1 LSAAAKAATVI
12 VADVRHKQKK
22 EKMKIALATILIINS
37 VFLFGQE
44 LETDTAWIESES
56 KSLFTEADEL
66 TSIVYYHLEL
76 DYLIENLDTITEKG
90 KIKKEVYLEQKEDL
104 LRRALFNY
112 EQLTSEYPTSTLYHK
127 ALNNRGIIEFEF
139 KMYERAKKSFL
150 EILNSDVDDKEEV
163 RVGYGLMAEPY
174 ANYRNRAAEMLYKIE
189 FAQGNYEEAKKYLEE
204 STNHK
209 YHHWCGNA
217 HEEKEFWLAYQRSKI
232 ESKLENYEEARKL
245 MIPHLFS
252 RRIMKDQELAQYC
265 LDLLFQEKTKG
276 ELIDEFETGINN
288 YYSRKIR
295 PDSDYLDYFITFLG
309 VELEVDIYMPENKKE
324 EPKMIRDKIENQWI
338 YYLIKSEK

>member
-1 LSAAAKAATVI
+1 MFKSNI
-12 VADVRHKQKK
+12 S
-22 EKMKIALATILIINS
+22 IILIFISIN
-37 VFLFGQE
+37 VLFSQE

-56 KSLFTEADEL
+56 KALFTEADEL

-90 KIKKEVYLEQKEDL
+90 KIKKEVYLEQKDYL
-104 LRRALFNY
+104 LKRALRNY
-112 EQLTSEYPTSTLYHK
+112 EQLISEYPTSTLYYK

-150 EILNSDVDDKEEV
+150 EILESKVNDKEEV

-174 ANYRNRAAEMLYKIE
+174 ANYRNRAAEMLYEIE
-189 FAQGNYEEAKKYLEE
+189 FIQKNYEEAKIYLEK
-204 STNHK
+204 STKHE

-217 HEEKEFWLAYQRSKI
+217 HEEKSFWLAYQRSKI
-232 ESKLENYEEARKL
+232 ESKLENFEEATKL

-252 RRIMKDQELAQYC
+252 RRIMKDQELAKFC
-265 LDLLFQEKTKG
+265 LDLLLQVKTKK
-276 ELIDEFETGINN
+276 ELIDEFEVGINN
-288 YYSRKIR
+288 YYSRKRR
-295 PDSDYLDYFITFLG
+295 PDSDYLNYFIMFLG
-309 VELEVDIYMPENKKE
+309 EEIEVDINMPENKDE
-324 EPKMIRDKIENQWI
+324 ESKIIREKVENQWI